1 MIHKAEP
8 HRRDDVRRLW
18 ELSFHEGGPRY
29 VDWFFDD
36 VYTAENT
43 LCLTEGGELLS
54 VLQMIPYPL
63 RLRGRAVT
71 VETLCG
77 VATDPAHKLRGHAK
91 RLMAAALRDMADRGR
106 GFTFLYPFDH
116 VFYDRLGWST
126 VSYQMEYL
134 RPAAELPDALPQG
147 YTAEWTEQPDISAL
161 SAVYDRFVAGRHLA
175 VLRDEPLWRKRLGE
189 LRSLGGRAV
198 VLFRHGQ
205 PVGYG
210 LLEESEDEARLSEQ
224 ITLSAEGTQALLAAL
239 KLLGKTALWSA
250 PADDRAILLP
260 GHWIDRAKLQPF
272 VMMRV
277 TDAALAVA
285 QATPAAEG
293 ELTIEITGD
302 GMVPENNGLWRLHA
316 RGGQASLTRTQEPA
330 DFSCPVGALVR
341 ILTGCMT
348 ATEAAGAGLA
358 QGEPAAL
365 ALLDEMYPR
374 MNNYIFE
381 MY

>member
-1 MIHKAEP
+1 MIHRAEP

-29 VDWFFDD
+29 VDWFFND

-63 RLRGRAVT
+63 RLRGQAVT

-77 VATDPAHKLRGHAK
+77 VATDPVHKLRGHAK
-91 RLMAAALRDMADRGR
+91 RLMAAALRDMAERGR

-126 VSYQMEYL
+126 VSYQMDYL
-134 RPAAELPDALPQG
+134 RPAAELPDALPEG
-147 YTAEWTEQPDISAL
+147 YTAQWSEQPDIAAL
-161 SAVYDRFVAGRHLA
+161 SAIYDRFMVGRHLA
-175 VLRDEPLWRKRLGE
+175 VLRDEALWRKRLGE
-189 LRSLGGRAV
+189 LRSLEGRAV
-198 VLFRHGQ
+198 LLRRHGQ

-210 LLEESEDEARLSEQ
+210 LLEESTDEARLSEQ
-224 ITLSAEGTQALLAAL
+224 ITLEGEGTLALLAAL
-239 KLLGKTALWSA
+239 KPLDKTALWSA
-250 PADDRAILLP
+250 PTDDRAILLP

-277 TDAALAVA
+277 TDAAQAVA
-285 QATPAAEG
+285 QAAPAAEG
-293 ELTIEITGD
+293 ELTMEITDD
-302 GMVPENNGLWRLHA
+302 GMMPENNGIWRLRA
-316 RGGQASLTRTQEPA
+316 RDGRASLTRIQGTA
-330 DFSCPVGALVR
+330 DFTCPVGSLAR

-348 ATEAAGAGLA
+348 ATEAASTGQA
-358 QGEPAAL
+358 QGEPATL
-365 ALLDEMYPR
+365 ALLDQMYPR